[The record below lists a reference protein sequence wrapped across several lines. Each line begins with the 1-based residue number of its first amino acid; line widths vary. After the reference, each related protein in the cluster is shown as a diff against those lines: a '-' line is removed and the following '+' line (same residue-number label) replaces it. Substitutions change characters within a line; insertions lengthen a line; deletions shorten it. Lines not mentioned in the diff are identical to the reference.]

1 MALAWIYLKTFGQ
14 MTESLCDDLFWT
26 FKKEAFKHA
35 LSCFIFDDIEDE
47 RDHDQDWEADALIDN
62 IKIRFDKFLQTEYNG
77 TITDW
82 AKEMYTK
89 VFIIFKLY
97 FRHYHFLKNNILHKL
112 YNIIH

>member
-26 FKKEAFKHA
+26 FKKEAFKQA
-35 LSCFIFDDIEDE
+35 LACFIFDDMEDE
-47 RDHDQDWEADALIDN
+47 RDPDQDWEADTLIDN

-82 AKEMYTK
+82 AKEMYTT
-89 VFIIFKLY
+89 VFIIFKIP
-97 FRHYHFLKNNILHKL
+97 FRYHH
-112 YNIIH
+112 